1 MKKGR
6 RIKPAVSKSS
16 QKSLGSSKRKEGK
29 RQIETSKGQ
38 KKKKPEMILVEEGSI
53 SDGNSVSVSE
63 VVEVVKEK
71 KRKSRKHHRRV
82 SSGSNN
88 SD

>member
-53 SDGNSVSVSE
+53 SDGNSVSA
-63 VVEVVKEK
+63 VEVVKEK